1 MIKTT
6 LIGHASL
13 LIQSRETTIVTDPVW
28 SDYQWEELQ
37 VLCPSIALERDK
49 IPPVDVL
56 NISHRHQ
63 DHFDVRTLAY
73 LAQNDRILKPDATIL
88 APNDEILVDVLKELG
103 FKNIRVVTDFEPM
116 QFKDVTLTPTP
127 SRNQISTSEDY
138 YPEHGLLVNDG
149 EVTVW
154 NEVDTLVDPETIDR
168 IRELYGQIDLAHVR
182 FVPLIEGNFSYHKST
197 NLPLSEY
204 CTFLNVVK
212 ALGPK
217 MVVPGAAFFR
227 YRDEV
232 GFLNQYSFPTTME
245 QFIRDLAA
253 FCPEVPCRSFLHGDV
268 MYVTTDGVRIEKQ
281 SSEFVSIR
289 ENDGHRVAFK
299 PVMEVPPIRTRTTD
313 PKQHKREMKVV
324 RDFIEN
330 HLMGRILKSDMLGGW
345 LHWQV
350 VYQLEVFGQG
360 DSEVWGIDFAQDKLR
375 LQKGDLGKINIY
387 EGIGSSELYALIEG
401 TTSWDY
407 VTLCGNYR
415 TFNNIYRVTD
425 GSFEIPPEDKS
436 NYTLEPLMEAFPWD
450 KVMDRE
456 KFMKDVRR
464 WKGKALVGEG

>member
-13 LIQSRETTIVTDPVW
+13 LIQSKETTIVTDPVW

-37 VLCPSIALERDK
+37 VLCPSIVLERDK
-49 IPPVDVL
+49 IPPVDVV

-73 LAQNDRILKPDATIL
+73 LAQNGSVLKPDATIL
-88 APNDEILVDVLKELG
+88 VPNDKILIDVLKELE
-103 FKNIRVVTDFEPM
+103 FKNIRVVTDFESM

-127 SRNQISTSEDY
+127 SRNQISTSDDE

-154 NEVDTLVDPETIDR
+154 NEVDTLVDPETIER
-168 IRELYGQIDLAHVR
+168 IRGLYGQIDLAHVR

-212 ALGPK
+212 TLGPK

-232 GFLNQYSFPTTME
+232 GFLNQYSFPTTMD

-253 FCPEVPCRSFLHGDV
+253 FCPEVPCSPFLHGDV
-268 MYVTTDGVRIEKQ
+268 MHVTTDGVRIEKQ
-281 SSEFVSIR
+281 SSDFVRIR
-289 ENDGHRVAFK
+289 ENDGHLVAFK
-299 PVMEVPPIRTRTTD
+299 PVMEVPPIRTQTTD
-313 PKQHKREMKVV
+313 PKQHEKEMKVI

-330 HLMGRILKSDMLGGW
+330 HLMERILRSDMLKFW
-345 LHWQV
+345 LHFQV
-350 VYQLEVFGQG
+350 VTQLEVFGQEG
-360 DSEVWGIDFAQDKLR
+360 SEVWGIDFAQDKLQV
-375 LQKGDLGKINIY
+375 QKGDLGKINIY

-415 TFNNIYRVTD
+415 TFHNIYRVTD
-425 GSFEIPPEDKS
+425 GSLELPPEDLS
-436 NYTLEPLMEAFPWD
+436 NYSLEPLMEAFPWD
-450 KVMDRE
+450 EAMNRE

-464 WKGKALVGEG
+464 WKGKA

>member
-37 VLCPSIALERDK
+37 VLCPSIVLERDK

-212 ALGPK
+212 TLGPK

-415 TFNNIYRVTD
+415 TFNNIYRITD

>member
-13 LIQSRETTIVTDPVW
+13 LIQSKETTIVTDPVW

-37 VLCPSIALERDK
+37 VLCPSIVLKWDK

-154 NEVDTLVDPETIDR
+154 NEVDTLVDPETIDH

-182 FVPLIEGNFSYHKST
+182 FVPLIEGNFSYHKQT

-212 ALGPK
+212 TLGPK

-227 YRDEV
+227 YRDEI

-245 QFIRDLAA
+245 QFIRDLAT
-253 FCPEVPCRSFLHGDV
+253 FCPEVPCSSFLHGDV

-281 SSEFVSIR
+281 SSDFVCIR

-313 PKQHKREMKVV
+313 PKQHKREMNVI

-330 HLMGRILKSDMLGGW
+330 RLMGRILKSNMLGGW

-350 VYQLEVFGQG
+350 VYQLEVFGQE
-360 DSEVWGIDFAQDKLR
+360 DSEVWSIDFAQDKLR
-375 LQKGDLGKINIY
+375 VQKGDLGKINIY

-415 TFNNIYRVTD
+415 TFNNIYRVTN

-450 KVMDRE
+450 KAMDRE

-464 WKGKALVGEG
+464 WKGKARTGEG

>member
-37 VLCPSIALERDK
+37 VLCPSIVLERDK

-330 HLMGRILKSDMLGGW
+330 HLMGRILKSDMLGAW

-415 TFNNIYRVTD
+415 TFNNIYRITD